1 MPFNLEKTGVI
12 YILVDP
18 RNDEVRYVGATQN
31 PGQRKRKHMSGSD
44 MATGGWVTELIRLGL
59 LPRFEIA
66 HEDVPGEML
75 ERIEAEEINERSKSG
90 SVLLNQSCMV
100 WANKWRNFAEMVER
114 KIRLGGTDAARAY
127 REIAEYRS
135 RYRRDMDIYRPS
147 RCLLLRRVPS
157 GDALVRSGNGSER
170 QRRRPDHLE
179 LARLAR
185 PLGAYAQER
194 RQGRAVAG
202 EFHGSLPCGGVGGR
216 PR

>member
-135 RYRRDMDIYRPS
+135 RYRRDMDIYRPRGVSYFDVCLLEMRSFAAATAASDNGGDPTIWNWRVSLDLSACLLYTS
-147 RCLLLRRVPS
+147 RCV
-157 GDALVRSGNGSER
+157 
-170 QRRRPDHLE
+170 
-179 LARLAR
+179 
-185 PLGAYAQER
+185 
-194 RQGRAVAG
+194 
-202 EFHGSLPCGGVGGR
+202 
-216 PR
+216 